1 MTIEGAVIIEQGVT
15 FAVIHVAPEV
25 TRYTIKSTQTR
36 RALMRFFPG
45 MPIIL
50 MSLTPDGKPEY
61 YGRKDIVE
69 FLSSIRLNQIPWKT
83 YHIVLNCPLC
93 QGHFERRDL
102 FHLLLFLS

>member
-15 FAVIHVAPEV
+15 FALIHVDPSV
-25 TRYTIKSTQTR
+25 TAYTVKSTQTR

-50 MSLTPDGKPEY
+50 MSLTPAGEPRD

-69 FLSSIRLNQIPWKT
+69 FLSGIRLNQIPWKQ
-83 YHIVLNCPLC
+83 YHIV
-93 QGHFERRDL
+93 
-102 FHLLLFLS
+102 